1 VLFLTP
7 FLAMQAGCIPAGRKG
22 EAVRSVCFRPEISPS
37 VSGLLRNGVNGM
49 REQGVV
55 TRVTPPD
62 VIEVT
67 LQASE
72 ACGRCGACH
81 PNTEGSVCIEAVGGF
96 GVKTGDSVEI
106 EISTGGVVK
115 TSFMVYLLPVFSMIA
130 GYVFGA
136 ALADFIP
143 VAGETGGIAGALFL
157 LAVSFWVVRRYDRHV
172 RRRGTLRA
180 RVIRIL
186 PEGENPAN
194 INAASL

>member
-1 VLFLTP
+1 
-7 FLAMQAGCIPAGRKG
+7 
-22 EAVRSVCFRPEISPS
+22 
-37 VSGLLRNGVNGM
+37 M

-55 TRVTPPD
+55 TRVIPPD
-62 VIEVT
+62 LIEVS

-81 PNTEGSVCIEAVGGF
+81 PNTAGRVGIEAVAIS
-96 GVKTGDSVEI
+96 GVKTGDVVEI
-106 EISTGGVVK
+106 EISTGGVVA
-115 TSFMVYLLPVFSMIA
+115 TSFVVYLLPVVFLIA
-130 GYVFGA
+130 GYIFGST
-136 ALADFIP
+136 LAGFFSIRIS
-143 VAGETGGIAGALFL
+143 GETGGIAGALFL
-157 LAVSFWVVRRYDRHV
+157 LTVSFWVVRRYDRHV